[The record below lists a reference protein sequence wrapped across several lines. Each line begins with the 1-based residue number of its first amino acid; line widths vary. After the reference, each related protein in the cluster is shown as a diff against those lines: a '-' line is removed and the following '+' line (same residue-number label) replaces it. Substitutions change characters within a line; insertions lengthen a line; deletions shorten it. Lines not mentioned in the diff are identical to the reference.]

1 MYQKKLSE
9 SILTKSNTIRKKINS
24 KIFNPIKYWLKTQ
37 NLNSVKPLK
46 KEFEYKNITQ
56 LKQAALDEKNKL
68 IYKLSIAQCSSLF
81 ESNLLIN
88 SEPE

>member
-1 MYQKKLSE
+1 MYQKNFQSQFWQRVIQLEKN
-9 SILTKSNTIRKKINS
+9 LTQKY
-24 KIFNPIKYWLKTQ
+24 FNPIKYGLKTQ